1 MSVESMFDKQA
12 QIIKN
17 ISNSTGGWNPTKEKQ
32 FIPTRC
38 KIRSL
43 SSRNAFFA
51 AKDVIIATH
60 RIYLPINTNIT
71 TEDKI
76 SYQDK
81 EFKIISDINK
91 VENQFIQLDLK
102 VIK

>member
-17 ISNSTGGWNPTKEKQ
+17 ISNSNTGWNPTKEEQ
-32 FIPTRC
+32 SIPTRC
-38 KIRSL
+38 RVKSL

-60 RIYLPINTNIT
+60 RIYLPINTIIT

-76 SYQDK
+76 KYQDK
-81 EFKIISDINK
+81 LFKIISDINK

-102 VIK
+102 VIE

>member
-1 MSVESMFDKQA
+1 MSVESMFNNQA

-17 ISNSTGGWNPTKEKQ
+17 ISTSNAGWNPTKEQ
-32 FIPTRC
+32 QAIDTRC
-38 KIRSL
+38 RVRTL
-43 SSRNAFFA
+43 SSKNAFFA

-71 TEDKI
+71 SKDKI
-76 SYQDK
+76 RYQEK
-81 EFKIISDINK
+81 EYKIISDINK

-102 VIK
+102 VIE